1 MRCLVVIPTYQEVG
15 NVEHVLRRS
24 RIALPDAEVLIVDD
38 GSPDGTAD
46 RAEAIAEE
54 VGRVSVL
61 RRTAKDGLGAAYRA
75 GFSWG
80 IQRGFEVLIEMDA
93 DLQHD
98 PGSLPHLLASVEGGA
113 DLAIGSRY
121 VEGGSIPSWSWHR
134 RALSRYG
141 NRYAALVLGLP
152 IADTTSG
159 FRAYHVNALRLLDT
173 GAFRADG
180 YGFQIETA
188 YRVSRAGG
196 RIVEVPIAFG
206 DRVEGA
212 SKMSWRI
219 VAEALV
225 LVTWWAC
232 RDRLLHRLV
241 VRYRDRR
248 PKRTAPLEPPGPAV
262 PPDPPPSPRQ
272 GPVPGGAQR
281 RRSGGSR
288 S

>member
-15 NVEHVLRRS
+15 NVEEVLRRS
-24 RIALPDAEVLIVDD
+24 RAALPDGEVLIVDD

-46 RAEAIAEE
+46 RAEELAAEL
-54 VGRVSVL
+54 GGVSVL
-61 RRTAKDGLGAAYRA
+61 RRQSKDGLGAAYRA

-80 IQRGFEVLIEMDA
+80 IERGFEVLVEMDA

-98 PGSLPHLLASVEGGA
+98 PGALPSLLRRIEDGA

-121 VEGGSIPSWSWHR
+121 VPGGSIPAWSWHR

-152 IADTTSG
+152 VTDATSG
-159 FRAYHVNALRLLDT
+159 YRAYHANALRLLDT
-173 GAFRADG
+173 SAFRADG

-188 YRVSRAGG
+188 YRVGRAGG
-196 RIVEVPIAFG
+196 RIVEVPIAFHE
-206 DRVEGA
+206 RVAGT

-219 VAEALV
+219 VLEALV

-232 RDRLLHRLV
+232 RDRLLPR
-241 VRYRDRR
+241 VRVGYRNRRR
-248 PKRTAPLEPPGPAV
+248 PPGGPPPPPAAEV
-262 PPDPPPSPRQ
+262 PPDPPP
-272 GPVPGGAQR
+272 VP
-281 RRSGGSR
+281 
-288 S
+288 